1 MKLVTKII
9 IIISIALLSACGGAE
24 KAKIGKGRVNL
35 KQAAVL
41 NVKLASGYIKRGDL
55 KVAME
60 KLDKALIQDDEY
72 VPAYTTYAVLMEM
85 TGEIDKAESYYLEAL
100 DIDNK
105 NPELHNNYGSF
116 LCKHGKYT
124 EAIKELNKALR
135 NRFYETPET
144 VHANLGYCLLRGDY
158 PDYKKSEFH
167 LRRSLSI
174 QPKMASALITM
185 GELGIET
192 ERFLMARAY
201 MQRYHAIALP
211 SAKSL
216 WYQIQAEKA
225 LGDEKHFIEIS
236 RELLEK
242 FPDSKEAEN
251 VMEFS
256 ER

>member
-1 MKLVTKII
+1 MKLTTKII
-9 IIISIALLSACGGAE
+9 IVISIALLSACGGAD
-24 KAKIGKGRVNL
+24 KVKSTRGKPDLKKAAKI
-35 KQAAVL
+35 
-41 NVKLASGYIKRGDL
+41 NVQLASGYMKRG
-55 KVAME
+55 KFEVAKE
-60 KLDKALIQDDEY
+60 KLEKAIEQDDEY
-72 VPAYTTYAVLMEM
+72 VPAYTTYAVLMEV
-85 TGEIDKAESYYLEAL
+85 TGDIDEAESYYLEAL

-116 LCKHGKYT
+116 LCKHGKFT
-124 EAIKELNKALR
+124 EAIEELNKALR

-144 VHANLGYCLLRGDY
+144 VHANLGFCLLKGEY
-158 PDYKKSEFH
+158 PDYKKSEYH
-167 LRRSLSI
+167 LRKALSI
-174 QPKMASALITM
+174 QPNMGTALMTM
-185 GELGIET
+185 GELALET

-242 FPDSKEAEN
+242 FPESPEAKK